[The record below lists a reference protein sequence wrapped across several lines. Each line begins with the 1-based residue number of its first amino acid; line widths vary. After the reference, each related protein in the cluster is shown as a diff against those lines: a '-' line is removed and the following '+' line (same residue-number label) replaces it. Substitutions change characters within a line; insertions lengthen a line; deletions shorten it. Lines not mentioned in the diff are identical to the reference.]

1 VLLPF
6 DYVRAR
12 SKEDAVD
19 LALEAG
25 PDSRFLAGGTDLFV
39 RMYDRQLRPKTL
51 IDVKEIEGING
62 IECQNG
68 QGLSIG
74 AASPLNLLARD
85 DFIRS
90 KYGLLAQA
98 ARSIGS
104 LQVRNRA
111 SIGGNICNA
120 SPAADTAPA
129 LLVYEAEVETWGP
142 RNTRLIP
149 IHRFFTGPGMTV
161 LEHGEFVYKIRI
173 PEPDAR
179 SCGVYLKLGRTNS
192 VDLSVVSVACLAL
205 AGGEVRIAL
214 GAVAPTPIRV
224 REAESI
230 LLGTRDEEA
239 IALAASL
246 AREMA
251 VPISDV
257 RAGNEYRLEMVEV
270 LAKNAI
276 RQALTGLAATGKV
289 E

>member
-1 VLLPF
+1 MPCLTKV
-6 DYVRAR
+6 
-12 SKEDAVD
+12 S
-19 LALEAG
+19 
-25 PDSRFLAGGTDLFV
+25 
-39 RMYDRQLRPKTL
+39 
-51 IDVKEIEGING
+51 
-62 IECQNG
+62 
-68 QGLSIG
+68 
-74 AASPLNLLARD
+74 LN
-85 DFIRS
+85 S
-90 KYGLLAQA
+90 
-98 ARSIGS
+98 SS
-104 LQVRNRA
+104 LVQ
-111 SIGGNICNA
+111 
-120 SPAADTAPA
+120 
-129 LLVYEAEVETWGP
+129 
-142 RNTRLIP
+142 
-149 IHRFFTGPGMTV
+149 
-161 LEHGEFVYKIRI
+161 
-173 PEPDAR
+173 
-179 SCGVYLKLGRTNS
+179 TNS